1 MGKTNTDKRLDAI
14 REKLLE
20 SLETAVAQIPDS
32 PGSDTVLTVNH
43 EEKSIVRSFNLADM
57 AKTWAI
63 LTECGDTGF

>member
-1 MGKTNTDKRLDAI
+1 MNDTDKRLMAI
-14 REKLLE
+14 REKLLD

-43 EEKSIVRSFNLADM
+43 GEKQIARSFNLSDM